1 METIN
6 PAIQDFFGGL
16 PEHASLNIIRITR
29 FMTEVP
35 AHKERFESIL
45 SLVGYPEISV
55 EEFRYMLEYYEIELS
70 QEYDETKSNVF
81 IIRPLSGKYL
91 NIVKDYT
98 LLWSM
103 HALYWGYRFHERTE
117 EEILFDYNHRI
128 GDIALKFIEFYHKM
142 KQKEEMMGECK
153 HLFSFY
159 EFIAAGKVR
168 AIEFLIG
175 ASHEK

>member
-6 PAIQDFFGGL
+6 PAITDFFGGL
-16 PEHASLNIIRITR
+16 PKHASLNTIRLTCL
-29 FMTEVP
+29 MTKVS

-45 SLVGYPEISV
+45 SLVGYPELTV
-55 EEFRYMLEYYEIELS
+55 EEFKNMLEYYEIELS
-70 QEYDETKSNVF
+70 EEYDETKSNIL

-103 HALYWGYRFHERTE
+103 HALYWGYSFPSKTE
-117 EEILFDYNHRI
+117 EEILSIYNHRI

-142 KQKEEMMGECK
+142 KQKEEQIADNK
-153 HLFSFY
+153 HPFSFY